1 MTTERVKMDSDLSPD
16 KKDVQLKI
24 NQSAQKY
31 LRQPVCFYRL
41 RACCGDGKKLL
52 TLKRSVLQR
61 AFNWARPVNYHYCKG
76 EIACKNSVKTHSGS
90 SM

>member
-1 MTTERVKMDSDLSPD
+1 MDSDVSPD
-16 KKDVQLKI
+16 KKDVHLKI

-31 LRQPVCFYRL
+31 LRQSICLYRL
-41 RACCGDGKKLL
+41 RARCGKLL

-76 EIACKNSVKTHSGS
+76 EIGCKNFPSATSVKTHSGS